1 MYDMNDMTTVL
12 DQHVQAVLHQHE
24 EDLFTYKVSDSASA
38 TAPGATEEKALP
50 ELNQWSRNVARTMP
64 ALAWALLTAMKC
76 PPSRQS
82 GHGLDM
88 EHCHAWGGEL
98 KSKSGREL
106 TRPAARPV
114 WDRL

>member
-1 MYDMNDMTTVL
+1 MIGCPINTGINAMYDMNDMTTVL

-64 ALAWALLTAMKC
+64 AL
-76 PPSRQS
+76 
-82 GHGLDM
+82 GH
-88 EHCHAWGGEL
+88 
-98 KSKSGREL
+98 
-106 TRPAARPV
+106 
-114 WDRL
+114 

>member
-38 TAPGATEEKALP
+38 TAPGATKEKALP

-64 ALAWALLTAMKC
+64 AL
-76 PPSRQS
+76 
-82 GHGLDM
+82 GH
-88 EHCHAWGGEL
+88 
-98 KSKSGREL
+98 
-106 TRPAARPV
+106 
-114 WDRL
+114 